1 MFLRS
6 SSQQLIFIRTK
17 MNLFKKKQNSSE
29 RALRLIFSFFLL
41 PITLFLDLSLYTFII
56 CAIGGI
62 LMFSALSGVCMIYK
76 VLGVDTCKTQINQ
89 DN

>member
-6 SSQQLIFIRTK
+6 SSQQFIFIRTK

-29 RALRLIFSFFLL
+29 RALKLIFSFFLV
-41 PITLFLDLSLYTFII
+41 PIPLFLDLSLYTFII
-56 CAIGGI
+56 CAKGWI
-62 LMFSALSGVCMIYK
+62 LMFSALSDVCMIYK
-76 VLGVDTCKTQINQ
+76 VLVDACKTQINL

>member
-6 SSQQLIFIRTK
+6 SSQQFIFIRTK
-17 MNLFKKKQNSSE
+17 VNLFKKKQNSSE
-29 RALRLIFSFFLL
+29 RALKLIFSLFLV
-41 PITLFLDLSLYTFII
+41 PIPLFLDLSLYTFII
-56 CAIGGI
+56 CTIGGI
-62 LMFSALSGVCMIYK
+62 LMFSALSGICMIYK

>member
-1 MFLRS
+1 
-6 SSQQLIFIRTK
+6 

-29 RALRLIFSFFLL
+29 RALKLIFSFFLV
-41 PITLFLDLSLYTFII
+41 PIPLFLDLSLYTFII
-56 CAIGGI
+56 CAKGWI

-76 VLGVDTCKTQINQ
+76 VLIDACKTQINL